1 MVFSHGL
8 GGSRNTYSQ
17 ICGSVAS
24 HGVVVIAPEH
34 RDGSCPTTF
43 ICDAE
48 GTNSR
53 FVRYEHISH
62 EPVPEVLYQRSAQL
76 RIRMA
81 ELGFMYDLLLKL
93 ESGKELS
100 NFSKTEDDGNGYQVL
115 KSLTGQLHVLESG
128 KITWAGHSFGAASV
142 AQFVKSVFWGQPQ
155 AAEIKDFKALY
166 NPSRDQKLVSQITPT
181 SPLILLDLWAF
192 PAQDPQTS
200 WLLDQELPCYSVPEP
215 KGSTVLAILSEGF
228 YKWNANLVQSKKII
242 SPKQPTSTEPAHV
255 FYAQTSAHLSQS
267 DFGVLFP
274 WLTRLV
280 LKAQDPDRL
289 LRLNTRATMEVLRQ
303 AGIEVSRTSDI
314 DMERTTPKDLSK
326 EEKTELSFSDEDI
339 LSTTPDKVRGWISL
353 DLDKEVHPGE
363 GSNLE
368 STPDAH
374 PVDVVIETEIG
385 A

>member
-24 HGVVVIAPEH
+24 HGMVVIAPEH

-53 FVRYEHISH
+53 FIRYEHISH

-81 ELGFMYDLLLKL
+81 ELGFIYDLLLKL
-93 ESGKELS
+93 ESGKEVS
-100 NFSKTEDDGNGYQVL
+100 NYSKAEDDGNGCQVL
-115 KSLTGQLHVLESG
+115 KSFTGQLHVLEDG
-128 KITWAGHSFGAASV
+128 KIAWAGHSFGAASV
-142 AQFVKSVFWGQPQ
+142 AQFVKSIFWGQPP
-155 AAEIKDFKALY
+155 ATKAKGFKALY
-166 NPSRDQKLVSQITPT
+166 NLPRDQKLVSQITPT
-181 SPLILLDLWAF
+181 SPLVLLDLWAF
-192 PAQDPQTS
+192 PTLDPQTS
-200 WLLDQELPCYSVPEP
+200 WLLDRELPCYSAPEP
-215 KGSTVLAILSEGF
+215 KGSTVLAVLSEGF
-228 YKWNANLVQSKKII
+228 YKWNANLVQTKKMI
-242 SPKQPTSTEPAHV
+242 SPKKSTGTEPAHI

-274 WLTRLV
+274 WLTRVV
-280 LKAQDPDRL
+280 LKAHDPDRI

-314 DMERTTPKDLSK
+314 DMERTTPKDLTK
-326 EEKTELSFSDEDI
+326 EAKTELSFSDEDI
-339 LSTTPDKVRGWISL
+339 LSTTANKIRGWIAL
-353 DLDKEVHPGE
+353 DLDKEVRPGE

-368 STPDAH
+368 SSPDAP